1 MTNACWWRGAAGV
14 LVLGLGA
21 CAPAG
26 TGETSSVEA
35 SSSGGEQTT
44 TAVDPMTTS
53 GGIFTLTS
61 VTEGDPTSEGT
72 ATTTTGDETT
82 TVAPGS
88 TSTGEVDPCPGL
100 IAGLAPALTAAARC
114 ELALRIDGAGAI
126 LGWASTCVDQPAMTY
141 DDKSAFE
148 ATQCC
153 SENSALLSPDGQ
165 SPWVYHR
172 VPMDPELGGVAVI
185 SNHIGAVVYDATIG
199 VAGSGTISVP
209 PDWQDP
215 SALGDG
221 AGCSG
226 SFDLG
231 AQTYDLILGGPLG
244 DPDVD
249 LLTTAIEA
257 TALPTAIEQA
267 ATVDGVLALGY
278 EAEYMKPGT
287 TFVVLIELLSSR

>member
-1 MTNACWWRGAAGV
+1 MNACRRRGAAGV

-26 TGETSSVEA
+26 TGETSGADA
-35 SSSGGEQTT
+35 SSSGGGEQTSGV
-44 TAVDPMTTS
+44 VDPMTTS

-61 VTEGDPTSEGT
+61 VTEGDPTSDGT
-72 ATTTTGDETT
+72 ATTMGDETT
-82 TVAPGS
+82 TATPGS

-100 IAGLAPALTAAARC
+100 IAGLVPALTAAARC
-114 ELALRIDGAGAI
+114 ELALRIDGAGTI
-126 LGWASTCVDQPAMTY
+126 LGWASTCVDRPAMVY

-172 VPMDPELGGVAVI
+172 VPMAPELGGVAVI

-199 VAGSGTISVP
+199 VEGPGTISVP

-226 SFDLG
+226 SFELG
-231 AQTYDLILGGPLG
+231 AATYDLIAGAPLGGA
-244 DPDVD
+244 DVD
-249 LLTTAIEA
+249 LLTAAIEA
-257 TALPTAIEQA
+257 TALPAAIDQA
-267 ATVDGVLALGY
+267 ATVDGVLALAY
-278 EAEYMKPGT
+278 EAEYQKPGT
-287 TFVVLIELLSSR
+287 TFVVLVELSSG